1 MSGLSKPP
9 TFLRN
14 SVYYLLFPP
23 GADIIKAI
31 EIISGSARLI
41 SLLIDG
47 PLRPN
52 LLLLFDE
59 LRPQRLHLSLLPS
72 NDWPES
78 PWTRSILNSPLLS
91 SVTHLELFMHTSE
104 HTRWEDNW
112 SPIAA
117 LPALTHL
124 CLSEELAEDILRAAL
139 AECLRPLVAISG
151 FWVSA
156 SPGYIQVLSRVSLLP
171 IHP

>member
-52 LLLLFDE
+52 LLLLLDE

-91 SVTHLELFMHTSE
+91 E
-104 HTRWEDNW
+104 HTRLEDNW
-112 SPIAA
+112 SPLAA